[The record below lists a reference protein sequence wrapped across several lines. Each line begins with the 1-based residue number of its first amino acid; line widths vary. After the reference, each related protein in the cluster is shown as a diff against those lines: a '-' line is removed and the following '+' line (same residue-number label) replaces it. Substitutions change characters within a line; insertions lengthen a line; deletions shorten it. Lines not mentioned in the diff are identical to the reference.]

1 LNAFGSVTSA
11 PARLLVFDACVGINL
26 FAGLSITG
34 MVGRTYAIESAPD
47 LSATNW
53 TLVATNTLTQPR
65 WFFIDTNTPFNPA
78 AYFRVRLQP

>member
-1 LNAFGSVTSA
+1 VQIALRRHANCNT
-11 PARLLVFDACVGINL
+11 L
-26 FAGLSITG
+26 
-34 MVGRTYAIESAPD
+34 ED
-47 LSATNW
+47 LGATNW